1 MRLNQTLLD
10 PLMGSIDPHYEV
22 GTCRLCHTRKRVCK
36 FLDSSYFIAPKKHV
50 LFLKLFHLIRNNCI
64 WFNIVNLW
72 NLKTLEKFANARTT
86 VQPDAFLALKKCIYV
101 LRNCPTPLNKFLY
114 SIRLSRGGG
123 ALVFPPFPPWMTGAD
138 SFAQNTMYLLS
149 ITLASIL
156 IIPLAIKWFCPHLWK
171 DVVYCTELLR
181 ILVTFVSRRR
191 RRPLFFVLDR
201 FLEQTAANPRKL
213 FLVFGNE
220 RHTYEHADKRSNQIA
235 NALRSRPGYQ
245 AGDTVA
251 LFMGNEP
258 AFIFTWLALAKLGSP
273 VSLLN
278 HNIRSKSLLH
288 CFNCCKA
295 NVLIAASGL
304 CTFIRGIERLT
315 DVIHIYIS
323 LNTWISY

>member
-10 PLMGSIDPHYEV
+10 ILMGSINPLYEG
-22 GTCRLCHTRKRVCK
+22 GTCRLCPTRKRVYKCM
-36 FLDSSYFIAPKKHV
+36 DSSYFAAPKRW
-50 LFLKLFHLIRNNCI
+50 RNTFYLSNYFTSFKI
-64 WFNIVNLW
+64 IVFGLTLW
-72 NLKTLEKFANARTT
+72 IFETKVCKARTT
-86 VQPDAFLALKKCIYV
+86 VQPVAFLTLKKWIYV
-101 LRNCPTPLNKFLY
+101 LRNCPTPPNKFLY
-114 SIRLSRGGG
+114 SILLSVGG
-123 ALVFPPFPPWMTGAD
+123 ALVFFPPFPPLMTGAD

-156 IIPLAIKWFCPHLWK
+156 IIPLAIKWFCPYLWK

-201 FLEQTAANPRKL
+201 FLEQTTANPHKL

-220 RHTYEHADKRSNQIA
+220 RHTYDHADKRSNKIA
-235 NALRSRPGYQ
+235 NALRSQPGYQ

-258 AFIFTWLALAKLGSP
+258 AFVFTWLALAKLGSP

-304 CTFIRGIERLT
+304 CIFIRGIERLT
-315 DVIHIYIS
+315 DVIHIYVS

>member
-1 MRLNQTLLD
+1 
-10 PLMGSIDPHYEV
+10 
-22 GTCRLCHTRKRVCK
+22 
-36 FLDSSYFIAPKKHV
+36 
-50 LFLKLFHLIRNNCI
+50 
-64 WFNIVNLW
+64 
-72 NLKTLEKFANARTT
+72 
-86 VQPDAFLALKKCIYV
+86 
-101 LRNCPTPLNKFLY
+101 
-114 SIRLSRGGG
+114 
-123 ALVFPPFPPWMTGAD
+123 MTGPEILAE
-138 SFAQNTMYLLS
+138 NTMYLLS

-156 IIPLAIKWFCPHLWK
+156 IFPLAIKWLCPNLWK

-181 ILVTFVSRRR
+181 ILVKFVSRRR

-201 FLEQTAANPRKL
+201 FLEQTAANPHKL

-220 RHTYEHADKRSNQIA
+220 RHTYEQADKRSNKIA
-235 NALRSRPGYQ
+235 NALQSQAGYK

-304 CTFIRGIERLT
+304 CTLIRGMKRLT
-315 DVIHIYIS
+315 DGIQTNVTLRYVVFPGH
-323 LNTWISY
+323 